1 MLYAIKNS
9 DGSEKFKGLVS
20 LQVKDLR
27 VQDKLVKQMFPET
40 SNKVFE
46 LRTATNKDT
55 SED

>member
-9 DGSEKFKGLVS
+9 DGSEKFKEFVS
-20 LQVKDLR
+20 LQVKDLGL
-27 VQDKLVKQMFPET
+27 QDKLFKQIFSEN
-40 SNKVFE
+40 SNIVFE